1 MIALYNKLSIEFSA
15 PVLYRIVLYCIEI
28 AQIKFLTHFTLHIH
42 TYTQQ
47 QIDTSFT
54 ISR

>member
-15 PVLYRIVLYCIEI
+15 PVLYRIVLYCIGI
-28 AQIKFLTHFTLHIH
+28 AQIRLTHFTLHIH
-42 TYTQQ
+42 AYTQQ